1 MGKIEKLN
9 ILWTSNDK
17 DTFHNMVAMYS
28 LNSMKSGWWDAVNII
43 IWGGSTRLAGED
55 VEVQKVLKKLI
66 ENGVTI
72 EACKACAD
80 KIKVSGTLK
89 DLGIE
94 VKYMSKLTGLIKGD
108 DKLITI

>member
-1 MGKIEKLN
+1 MEKLN

-17 DTFHNMVAMYS
+17 DTFHNMIAMYL

-55 VEVQKVLKKLI
+55 TEVQKELKKLM

-80 KIKVSGTLK
+80 KMKVTASLK
-89 DLGIE
+89 DLGID
-94 VKYMSKLTGLIKGD
+94 VKYMSKLTGIIKRD
-108 DKLITI
+108 EKLITI

>member
-1 MGKIEKLN
+1 MEKLN

-17 DTFHNMVAMYS
+17 DTFLHMVAMYS

-43 IWGGSTRLAGED
+43 IWGGSTRLSGED
-55 VEVQKVLKKLI
+55 AEVQKTLQKLM

-80 KIKVSGTLK
+80 KMKISETLK
-89 DLGIE
+89 GLGIE

-108 DKLITI
+108 EKLITV